1 MLRFDETMAGSW
13 TPTGG
18 GSPRPLRFSVEVSA
32 PSLREHLRTGRA
44 GLRGV
49 IDADGLATAAPLV
62 GTILIRPL
70 DPRQR
75 RIRYEFEFPAD
86 DGRAVRFEGQKDI
99 RWLAARRTWTT
110 LPGALW
116 HGSDQIGTSETRF
129 DLAHDSV
136 RFARSFRFW

>member
-13 TPTGG
+13 TPAGG
-18 GSPRPLRFSVEVSA
+18 GPARPLRFTVEVRA
-32 PSLREHLRTGRA
+32 GSLRAHLRDGLA
-44 GLRGV
+44 ELRGV
-49 IDADGLATAAPLV
+49 IDADGLATQAPLT

-75 RIRYEFEFPAD
+75 RIRYEFTFPAD
-86 DGRAVRFEGQKDI
+86 DGRALRFEGQKDI

-116 HGSDQIGTSETRF
+116 HGPDQIGTCETRF
-129 DLAHDSV
+129 DLAGDGV